1 MEPHFSFEDCTASC
15 CLPTYLSKQI
25 RLAGTATFITTTFQA
40 AGFTGTD
47 ADMVIDGCICC
58 LPTYPPSQTL
68 YLHPQ
73 LATSHLTGSTP
84 SPPRVQLFDL
94 SSFSRVMRYLC
105 KRVREEYV
113 TSPRCSAVAVKAG
126 YVAGKLISE
135 DYTWEFGHCV
145 VYEPTGVNMV
155 SVLDV
160 VDTLEAQ
167 LLGVGLVVMTAWGQ
181 VASAQTTSS

>member
-1 MEPHFSFEDCTASC
+1 
-15 CLPTYLSKQI
+15 
-25 RLAGTATFITTTFQA
+25 
-40 AGFTGTD
+40 
-47 ADMVIDGCICC
+47 
-58 LPTYPPSQTL
+58 
-68 YLHPQ
+68 
-73 LATSHLTGSTP
+73 
-84 SPPRVQLFDL
+84 
-94 SSFSRVMRYLC
+94 MRYLC